1 MQPRSSSPTSVS
13 HLRRQAFA
21 LLLLLSAL
29 GVLLVNLHASAQGQV
44 QVTAADPPATEQ
56 GTINLNV
63 RVNGK
68 GFKNGAQAKWFVTG
82 TTDPGGVTVNST
94 TFVSSTELT
103 ANITVSDTAT
113 IANFDI
119 QVLNSDGRGGKGT
132 ELFAVTGKGA
142 PTSCGTDITN
152 LSISIYKYTDAT
164 NTTTYNMQ
172 PDLTNPDGSPVPY
185 VSGGKVKGKTIDGRI
200 QVSNCSYDLTL
211 GMSTGRY
218 FTWKFPNGSIVG
230 TSQNSTGFNID
241 RVGNVPVTDGGT
253 AFLTW
258 CSTAADN
265 YAGCGVDD
273 GGYFVRRSMGSA
285 ILNFAYGV
293 RFNYST
299 IDNVQTTAAGTAH
312 VKIYHPDASTWMI
325 SPEQVQPPSGVTDPT
340 ATAGEWSVL
349 LDRSTNPG
357 TVAGYQKMPFKI
369 VVTKF

>member
-1 MQPRSSSPTSVS
+1 MKLRYQPSSTLVILSAAILIVLANWLLPTS
-13 HLRRQAFA
+13 H
-21 LLLLLSAL
+21 
-29 GVLLVNLHASAQGQV
+29 AQGQV
-44 QVTAADPPATEQ
+44 QVTAADPMAAEQ

-63 RVNGK
+63 RVTGK
-68 GFKNGAQAKWFVTG
+68 GFKNGARAQWFVTG
-82 TTDPGGVTVNST
+82 TTNPGGVTVNST

-103 ANITVSDTAT
+103 ANITVADTAT

-132 ELFAVTGKGA
+132 ELFAVTSKGPLA
-142 PTSCGTDITN
+142 SCGSDITN

-164 NTTTYNMQ
+164 NTATYNMQ
-172 PDLTNPDGSPVPY
+172 PDLTNADGSPVPY
-185 VSGGKVKGKTIDGRI
+185 VSGKVKGKSIDGRI
-200 QVSNCSYDLTL
+200 EFSNCSYDLTL

-218 FTWKFPNGSIVG
+218 FSWQFPNGSIVG
-230 TSQNSTGFNID
+230 TSQNSSSFNID
-241 RVGNVPVTDGGT
+241 RVGSVPITDGGS

-258 CSTAADN
+258 CNSAADN

-299 IDNVQTTAAGTAH
+299 IDNVQTMAAGTAH
-312 VKIYHPDASTWMI
+312 VKIYHPNASTWII
-325 SPEQVQPPSGVTDPT
+325 SPEQVPPPPGVTDPS

-349 LDRSTNPG
+349 LDRTTNPD
-357 TVAGYQKMPFKI
+357 TVAAYQKMPFKI